1 MLVPTPQSPNRQS
14 PIPNPKSLHD
24 LLLSN
29 RALARTLARA
39 RVGLRPLAAHRQ
51 AAAVPRSAIRADFHQ
66 PLDVHRDFLAEVA
79 FDAPLLLDDAADFP
93 DVLFRQV
100 LDADVG
106 AHPGVLEDAV
116 GTDPA
121 DAVDVR
127 ESDLDALGARKIDAC
142 NSRHSLIPA
151 AACVSGSDK
160 SLARRRGG
168 ARSCICRKSV
178 LPTHEPS

>member
-39 RVGLRPLAAHRQ
+39 RVGLRPLAAHGQ
-51 AAAVPRSAIRADFHQ
+51 AAAVPRSAVRADFHQ

-79 FDAPLLLDDAADFP
+79 FHAPLLLDDAADLP
-93 DVLFRQV
+93 HVVLGQI
-100 LDADVG
+100 LHADVG
-106 AHPGVLEDAV
+106 ADPGVLEDAV
-116 GTDPA
+116 GADAA

-127 ESDLDALGARKIDAC
+127 ESDLDALRTRKINAC
-142 NSRHSLIPA
+142 DTCHNS
-151 AACVSGSDK
+151 
-160 SLARRRGG
+160 
-168 ARSCICRKSV
+168 
-178 LPTHEPS
+178 